1 MLMKQRLLRL
11 AVLVALTLLF
21 VSLFTSQPATA
32 THSLDACSPLPTPEP
47 MDVDPVTSPTKLFT
61 QTLHVRLGNGIII
74 VASSEAGTA
83 AVTGYFTSTT
93 SVPLTITLRPQVT
106 HHIVVTGVVEW
117 APTCLYI
124 LTRTTDKYG
133 APLTIV
139 QQSDQTFLPVV
150 LAGQKPRRIF
160 LPLLWRS

>member
-11 AVLVALTLLF
+11 AVLIALTLLF
-21 VSLFTSQPATA
+21 VSLLASQPATA

-47 MDVDPVTSPTKLFT
+47 MDVDPVTSPTRLFK

-74 VASSEAGTA
+74 GASSEAGTA
-83 AVTGYFTSTT
+83 VVFGNFTSTT
-93 SVPLTITLRPQVT
+93 SVPLTITLLPRVT

-124 LTRTTDKYG
+124 LMRTTDKYG

-139 QQSDQTFLPVV
+139 QEAYQTFLPVL
-150 LAGQKPRRIF
+150 LAGQKPTKIF
-160 LPLLWRS
+160 LPLLWRG